1 MIAQEIKAFVEE
13 YIYLLDNDNY
23 EEFYRQAVS
32 YFLNHD
38 TIVANVGM
46 LTSMFQ
52 EIGIDPLDYMDVIP
66 EDYFIEHNFPGYYK
80 VPKNIKKIKNGAF
93 EFTEGLESLY
103 CPEGLL
109 EIAMLAFHECE
120 DLVDIYLPNSLK
132 SIAPGTLSQQRRRGL
147 TIHAPAGSYA
157 EEFAIKYSFRYDNDY
172 KY

>member
-1 MIAQEIKAFVEE
+1 MIAPEIKAFVEE

-23 EEFYRQAVS
+23 EEFYRQAVN

-38 TIVANVGM
+38 TTVANVGM

-52 EIGIDPLDYMDVIP
+52 EAGINPLDYMDIIP
-66 EDYFIEHNFPGYYK
+66 GEYFIEHNFPGYYK

-93 EFTEGLESLY
+93 EFTEGLEAVY

-109 EIAMLAFHECE
+109 EIGMLAFHDCE
-120 DLVDIYLPNSLK
+120 DLVDIYLPNSLTR
-132 SIAPGTLSQQRRRGL
+132 IAPGTLNQQRKKGL

-157 EEFAIKYSFRYDNDY
+157 EYFAIKYNFRYDNDY